1 MGEFEPHQSLM
12 LFPVLQ
18 ETLPSFLTTG

>member
-18 ETLPSFLTTG
+18 ETLTSFLTTG